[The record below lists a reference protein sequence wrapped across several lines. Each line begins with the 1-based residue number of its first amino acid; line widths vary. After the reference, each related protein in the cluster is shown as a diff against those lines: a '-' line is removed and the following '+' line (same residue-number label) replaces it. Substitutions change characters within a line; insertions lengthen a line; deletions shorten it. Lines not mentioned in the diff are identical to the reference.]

1 LKVTDDKGASTRDTV
16 QVSVNPEPPP
26 VVVPVPNVPPVDNAG
41 ADQTITL
48 PVNNVNLSG
57 TASDADG
64 TLSSYAWKKL
74 PDLPFTIAT
83 GSALNTAVTGLVQGV
98 YRFEQK

>member
-1 LKVTDDKGASTRDTV
+1 M
-16 QVSVNPEPPP
+16 PPP

-48 PVNNVNLSG
+48 PVNNVNFREPHRCRWDPVFLCLDKIAGPSG
-57 TASDADG
+57 
-64 TLSSYAWKKL
+64 
-74 PDLPFTIAT
+74 FTIAT

-98 YRFEQK
+98 YKLN